1 VRLCLQELFC
11 FFATGGLLFFLA
23 VADDSFVFSLV
34 RFCSAQ
40 QGRKAAE
47 STKVSSV

>member
-1 VRLCLQELFC
+1 VCLQELFC
-11 FFATGGLLFFLA
+11 FFAGGGLLFFA
-23 VADDSFVFSLV
+23 VADDSFVFSLI

-40 QGRKAAE
+40 QGRNATE